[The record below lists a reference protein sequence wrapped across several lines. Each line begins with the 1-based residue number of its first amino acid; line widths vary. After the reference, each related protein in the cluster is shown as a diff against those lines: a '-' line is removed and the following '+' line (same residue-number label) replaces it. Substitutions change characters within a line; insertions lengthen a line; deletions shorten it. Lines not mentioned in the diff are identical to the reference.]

1 VYTPSILFL
10 PICEVMQF
18 ADRLQPLQSN
28 VFADMDSAKSR
39 VKAAGM
45 AVIDLSLGS
54 SDLPTDAFI
63 LEAIAS
69 ALNDPTTHGYSLFG
83 NTLDFREA
91 VSEWIKQRFN
101 IKVDPETEVLPLIGS
116 QEGTAHLPLAL
127 LNPHDFA
134 LLQDPGYPSHYGG
147 IHLAGGQVYGMPLLE
162 ENNFLP
168 VFADIPAAV
177 LAKSKMMVLS
187 YPHNPTTATASLEF
201 FQSAV
206 QFCQQHNL
214 ALVHDFPYLDLV
226 FDRSTPPSILQADCD
241 RSVSIEFFT
250 MSKSY
255 NMGGFRVGFAVGN
268 PELIKALR
276 QIKAVVDFNQYQGIM
291 RGAIKALASDRAPIE
306 RVVDTFQERRDV
318 MIESLKAIGW
328 EIPNPNATMYLW
340 AKLPARYAHDS
351 VGFCLNLI
359 ESTGIALAPGSG
371 FGKHGEGYV
380 RFALVHP
387 PEVLREVAIKIGKF
401 LQIPLGLELLAKNS
415 SSWLK
420 AQVH

>member
-1 VYTPSILFL
+1 
-10 PICEVMQF
+10 MQF

-28 VFADMDSAKSR
+28 VFADMDIAKSR
-39 VKAAGM
+39 VKAAGKS
-45 AVIDLSLGS
+45 VIDLSLGS

-83 NTLDFREA
+83 STLDFREA
-91 VSEWIKQRFN
+91 IADWMWQRFA
-101 IKVDPETEVLPLIGS
+101 IKVDPETEILPLIGS

-127 LNPHDFA
+127 LNPNDFA

-147 IHLAGGQVYGMPLLE
+147 IHMASGQVYGMPLLA

-168 VFADIPAAV
+168 VFADIPVAV
-177 LAKSKMMVLS
+177 LSQSKMMVLS
-187 YPHNPTTATASLEF
+187 YPHNPTTATATLEF

-206 QFCQQHNL
+206 RFCQHHDL

-226 FDRSTPPSILQADCD
+226 FDGSTPPSMLQADRD
-241 RSVSIEFFT
+241 RDVTIEFFT

-268 PELIKALR
+268 RDLIKALR

-291 RGAIKALASDRAPIE
+291 RGAIKALASDRNSIKN
-306 RVVDTFQERRDV
+306 VVATFQTRRDV
-318 MIESLKAIGW
+318 MIESLSAIGW
-328 EIPNPNATMYLW
+328 HIPKPTATMYLW
-340 AKLPARYAHDS
+340 AKLPPRYAHDS
-351 VGFCLNLI
+351 VKFCLDLI
-359 ESTGIALAPGSG
+359 TATGVALSPGAG
-371 FGKHGEGYV
+371 FGKHGESYV

-387 PEVLREVAIKIGKF
+387 PEVLQEVATKIGQF
-401 LQIPLGLELLAKNS
+401 LNI
-415 SSWLK
+415 
-420 AQVH
+420 

>member
-1 VYTPSILFL
+1 
-10 PICEVMQF
+10 MQF
-18 ADRLQPLQSN
+18 ADRLQSLQSN
-28 VFADMDSAKSR
+28 VFADMDSAKSQ
-39 VKAAGM
+39 VKASGM
-45 AVIDLSLGS
+45 NIIDMSLGS

-63 LEAIAS
+63 LDAIAKS
-69 ALNDPTTHGYSLFG
+69 LNDPQTHGYSLFG
-83 NTLDFREA
+83 STLEFRKTVA
-91 VSEWIKQRFN
+91 GWMQQRFA

-127 LNPHDFA
+127 LNPNDFA

-168 VFADIPAAV
+168 VFADIPNAV
-177 LAKSKMMVLS
+177 LAQAKMMVLS

-206 QFCQQHNL
+206 SFCQQHHL

-226 FDRSTPPSILQADCD
+226 FDGSRPPSVLQADRD

-255 NMGGFRVGFAVGN
+255 NMGGFRVGFAIGN
-268 PELIKALR
+268 RELIRALR

-291 RGAIKALASDRAPIE
+291 RGAITALSGDRVSID
-306 RVVDTFQERRDV
+306 RVVATFRERRDV
-318 MIESLKAIGW
+318 MIESLKENGW
-328 EIPNPNATMYLW
+328 AIPNPAATMYLW
-340 AKLPARYAHDS
+340 AKLPDRYAHDS
-351 VGFCLNLI
+351 VKFCLDLI
-359 ESTGIALAPGSG
+359 KATGIALAPGSG

-387 PEVLREVAIKIGKF
+387 PEVLREAATKIGAF
-401 LQIPLGLELLAKNS
+401 LNLP
-415 SSWLK
+415 
-420 AQVH
+420 